1 MLDKRR
7 LKHEME
13 LALTIV
19 CGKKIPTQQD
29 TQRLK
34 KSFS

>member
-13 LALTIV
+13 LALTTADS
-19 CGKKIPTQQD
+19 KKFQQD

-34 KSFS
+34 KSYS

>member
-7 LKHEME
+7 LTNEME
-13 LALTIV
+13 LALTTT
-19 CGKKIPTQQD
+19 GGNKYQQD